1 MNFYQANDKLMTYA
15 ADKPQVMAALKAMTD
30 QGKYPADGLWK

>member
-1 MNFYQANDKLMTYA
+1 MLTSPDQWYGVTYA